1 MNLLTTFPPVKSF
14 YRNHCGENAA
24 TATSRNWGQMKVSYA
39 PNCFLNV
46 HLTPVV
52 SHVDKLITL
61 MMKTVMKNMAAQHR
75 VARRSLPTGPVTA
88 AYELKVNAGEVRRD
102 EAQVALAA
110 KFDAL
115 HESLASLPPV
125 PVRTD
130 RPTESSSTS
139 SSPLL
144 LLLTRSLASAQSFL
158 RKKFHLWSFGPPP
171 RGMYI
176 HGPVGVGKSFLMD
189 LFYASVNVPDDSC
202 CNND

>member
-1 MNLLTTFPPVKSF
+1 
-14 YRNHCGENAA
+14 
-24 TATSRNWGQMKVSYA
+24 
-39 PNCFLNV
+39 
-46 HLTPVV
+46 
-52 SHVDKLITL
+52 
-61 MMKTVMKNMAAQHR
+61 MMKTTMMMITKMMMKTKIAQHR
-75 VARRSLPTGPVTA
+75 VARQRFSTGPVAA
-88 AYELKVNAGEVRRD
+88 AYKLKVDAGEVRLND
-102 EAQVALAA
+102 AQVALAA

-130 RPTESSSTS
+130 DPTQS

-144 LLLTRSLASAQSFL
+144 LARSLASAQSFL

-189 LFYASVNVPDDSC
+189 LFLSLIHISEPTRLMCLSRMPSSA
-202 CNND
+202 